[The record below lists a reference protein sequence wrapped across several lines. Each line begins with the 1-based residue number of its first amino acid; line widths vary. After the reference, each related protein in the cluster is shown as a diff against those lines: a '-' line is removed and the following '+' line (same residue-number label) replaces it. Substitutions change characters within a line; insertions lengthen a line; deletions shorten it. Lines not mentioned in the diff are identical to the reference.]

1 MSKLPPEPWH
11 SFLSA
16 LDQAVD
22 TQTRLDCI
30 GGFVVTTV
38 YGMER
43 HTGDIDVLDI
53 SAGPTTARIREQLLA
68 LGGAGSPLHHKL
80 GVYLEQVGIAPL
92 PYEYE
97 ERLGEIFAGCYQRLT
112 LMAVDPYDLA
122 LSKIERNSLRDRQ
135 DVVYLGVH
143 VPFDIDVLRERYQTE
158 LRFLLGVPKRDDLT
172 LELWI
177 ELIREAKS
185 AAPR

>member
-11 SFLSA
+11 SFLST

-22 TQTRLDCI
+22 IPTRLDCI

-38 YGMER
+38 YGMGR

-53 SAGPTTARIREQLLA
+53 SAGPTTAAIREQLLT
-68 LGGAGSPLHHKL
+68 LGGVGSPLHHKF

-97 ERLGEIFAGCYQRLT
+97 ERLHEIFAGCYQRLI

-158 LRFLLGVPKRDDLT
+158 LRFLLGVPKREDLT

-177 ELIREAKS
+177 EMIREAK
-185 AAPR
+185 AAVPR